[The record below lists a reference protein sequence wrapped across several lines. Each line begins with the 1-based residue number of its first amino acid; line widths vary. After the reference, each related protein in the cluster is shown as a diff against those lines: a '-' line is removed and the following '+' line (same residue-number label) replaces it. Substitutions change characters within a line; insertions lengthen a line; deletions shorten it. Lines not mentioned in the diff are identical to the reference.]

1 MWYVV
6 LNFLVKTCPE
16 VNFSCGGKKAVGHDC
31 GENVARKRWGVRQS
45 LKISSGGSSMSYF
58 TK

>member
-16 VNFSCGGKKAVGHDC
+16 VNFSCGGKKAVCHDC
-31 GENVARKRWGVRQS
+31 GENVARKRWGVPPIP
-45 LKISSGGSSMSYF
+45 KD
-58 TK
+58 